1 MRRLVLVGVM
11 ALCPS
16 VLFAQTSSLSGRA
29 SVVDGDTLRIADA
42 PIRLVGIDAPE
53 AAQRCSQA
61 GQAIPCGALAS
72 EALRDLIRAGSG
84 VTCIL
89 EGRDKYDRLLG
100 RCSVAGV
107 ELNREMVRSGWAVA
121 YWSQDYRPEE
131 AEAKT
136 ARRGLWGTVFQQP
149 SAYRREKKQ

>member
-11 ALCPS
+11 ALYPS
-16 VLFAQTSSLSGRA
+16 ILFAQTSSLTGRA
-29 SVVDGDTLRIADA
+29 SVVDGDTLRA

-61 GQAIPCGALAS
+61 GQAIPCGALARQ
-72 EALRDLIRAGSG
+72 ALRDLIRAGSA
-84 VTCIL
+84 VTCTL

-100 RCSVAGV
+100 RCSAAGV

-121 YWSQDYRPEE
+121 YWSQDYRLEE

-149 SAYRREKKQ
+149 SAYRREQKQ